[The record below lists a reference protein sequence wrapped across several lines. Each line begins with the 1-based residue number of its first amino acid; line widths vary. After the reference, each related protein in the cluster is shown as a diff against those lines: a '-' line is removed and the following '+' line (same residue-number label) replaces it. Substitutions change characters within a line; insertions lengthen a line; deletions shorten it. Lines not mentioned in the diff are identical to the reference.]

1 MSFILNSCNSSSS
14 GHRCCGNAN
23 QGSSVAISADGNTSV
38 VSDLQITPM
47 LEPFGF
53 LFLKL
58 KYVGIDFYL
67 RVNFFVN

>member
-38 VSDLQITPM
+38 VGRLADNSYAGAIW
-47 LEPFGF
+47 
-53 LFLKL
+53 
-58 KYVGIDFYL
+58 I
-67 RVNFFVN
+67 FVP